1 MYIIHYIF
9 PPIYNYPRERHGN
22 HKSQKSHFLI
32 SRGYSLRKGM
42 LNVNE
47 IC

>member
-1 MYIIHYIF
+1 MYIIHYYF
-9 PPIYNYPRERHGN
+9 PLFIHCTPQTPR
-22 HKSQKSHFLI
+22 KSQITKITFFDFE
-32 SRGYSLRKGM
+32 GYRLRKET